1 MREEIPLLEFVNF
14 TKLPLT
20 GYVLSLIL
28 GFSLSILFFI
38 DQNISAAIVN
48 NPQNKLKKGSSDN
61 LDIFVVAI
69 LNIFL
74 SLLGLPWMHGGLP
87 HSPLHV
93 RALADIEE
101 HVYQGHV
108 QEV

>member
-1 MREEIPLLEFVNF
+1 MRSEVNLF
-14 TKLPLT
+14 QLPDFSS
-20 GYVLSLIL
+20 LSLSAYIIALIL
-28 GFSLSILFFI
+28 GFSLSFLFFI
-38 DQNISAAIVN
+38 DQNISAAIVR
-48 NPQNKLKKGSSDN
+48 NPQNKLKKGQSDN
-61 LDIFVVAI
+61 LDLIVVAI

-74 SLLGLPWMHGGLP
+74 SLVGLPWMHGGLP

-101 HVYQGHV
+101 HFYQGYV